1 MFKLQRNF
9 IFSFNLLTMS
19 HHHSRRSFL
28 HTLGGGLAGT
38 ALASLALPE
47 AMATATPVHQ
57 KDQKKLGIAL
67 VGLGSYAKNQLA
79 VALEKTSNCY
89 LAGIVTG
96 TPAKADEWSKKYNIP
111 KKNVYNYQNFDEI
124 ANNKDIDIIY
134 VVLPNSMHKEYVI
147 RSAKAGKHVM
157 CEKPMAIAVKECEE
171 MIKAC
176 EDAHVQLGIGYRL
189 HFEPFTREVMRLG
202 QQKILGDVRFIQTNF
217 GFTIGDPAQW
227 RLKKNMAG
235 GGPLMDVG
243 IYCVQASRYVTGQE
257 PLWVTAQYGT
267 ITDKDVFKDVEQ
279 SLSWQLQFPGNT
291 VVNGFTSYR
300 SNIEQLYV
308 SAGNGW
314 WQMSPAYS
322 YGPIKGSTSAGPMN
336 MPVVHHQTV
345 MMEAVCKSFIETGK
359 FPEHINGAEGLR
371 DIKILMSI
379 YEAADTGKKISLV

>member
-1 MFKLQRNF
+1 
-9 IFSFNLLTMS
+9 MS
-19 HHHSRRSFL
+19 EQHSRRSFL
-28 HTLGGGLAGT
+28 QTLSGGLAGT
-38 ALASLALPE
+38 AFASMTVPLLNSNAIRG
-47 AMATATPVHQ
+47 

-96 TPAKADEWSKKYNIP
+96 TPAKAAEWSKKYNIP
-111 KKNVYNYQNFDEI
+111 KKNIYNYQNFDEI
-124 ANNKDIDIIY
+124 ANNQDIDIIY
-134 VVLPNSMHKEYVI
+134 VVLPNSMHKEYVV
-147 RSAKAGKHVM
+147 RAAKARKHVM
-157 CEKPMAIAVKECEE
+157 CEKPMSISVEDCEE

-176 EDAHVQLGIGYRL
+176 KDANVQLGIGYRL
-189 HFEPFTREVMRLG
+189 HFEPFTKEVMRLS
-202 QQKILGDVRFIQTNF
+202 QQKVLGDVRFIQTNF
-217 GFTIGDPAQW
+217 GFTIGDPTQW
-227 RLKKNMAG
+227 RLKKAMAG

-267 ITDKDVFKDVEQ
+267 ITDKEVFKDVEQ
-279 SLSWQLQFPGNT
+279 SLSWQLQFPEST
-291 VVNGFTSYR
+291 VANGFTSYR

-308 SAGNGW
+308 SAGTNGW
-314 WQMSPAYS
+314 IQMSPAYS

-345 MMEAVCKSFIETGK
+345 MMEAICKSFIETGK
-359 FPEHINGAEGLR
+359 FPEHIKGEEGLR
-371 DIKILMSI
+371 DTKILMSI